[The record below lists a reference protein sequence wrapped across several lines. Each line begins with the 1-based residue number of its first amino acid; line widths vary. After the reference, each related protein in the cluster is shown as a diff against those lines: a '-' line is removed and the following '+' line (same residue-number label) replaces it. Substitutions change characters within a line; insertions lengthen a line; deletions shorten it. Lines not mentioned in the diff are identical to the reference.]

1 MADPHENLSAQ
12 NPVSK
17 PLSGRV
23 ALVTGGTRGI
33 GFQIAL
39 SLAAAG
45 ADLSICGL
53 NEDRLKEIEQYFSET
68 GIQILALPCDVRD
81 EKQVKRLISHTIDA
95 KGSLD
100 ILVNNAGIYR
110 TQTVLGHPLDVW
122 NEVLETNL
130 TGAMLVSREVI
141 AGMVARNW
149 GRIINISS
157 VSGKVGEL
165 AGSAYSASKFGMIGL
180 TQSLALEL
188 ARHAITVNAVCP
200 GWVLTDLARDQLT
213 DLNWCDSNS
222 IDPPQSIEIA
232 RLSIPQME
240 FTRAEEVASLVT
252 YLCGDS
258 ARGITGQAINI
269 CGGLSLH

>member
-1 MADPHENLSAQ
+1 MTDPQANQSPQ
-12 NPVSK
+12 SPVSK

-39 SLAAAG
+39 SLARAG

-53 NEDRLKEIEQYFSET
+53 NEDRLKEIEQYFSKI
-68 GIQILALPCDVRD
+68 GIQILASPCDVRD
-81 EKQVKRLISHTIDA
+81 EIQVNRLISHTIDS
-95 KGSLD
+95 KGSVD

-110 TQTVLGHPLDVW
+110 TQTVQGHPLDVW

-141 AGMVARNW
+141 DGMVSRNW

-200 GWVLTDLARDQLT
+200 GWVLTDLAKDQLT

-240 FTRAEEVASLVT
+240 FTRAEDVASLVT
-252 YLCGDS
+252 YLCGHS